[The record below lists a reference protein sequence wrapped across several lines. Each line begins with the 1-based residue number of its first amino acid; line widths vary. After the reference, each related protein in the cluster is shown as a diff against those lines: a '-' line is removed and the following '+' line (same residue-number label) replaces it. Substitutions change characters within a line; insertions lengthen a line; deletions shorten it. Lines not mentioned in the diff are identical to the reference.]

1 MYTQYCYKKKKKLSS
16 GPRKENSLGDRKSL
30 PSNYFK
36 RVGSHACACD
46 ADRWPLSDGKY
57 PSWDFESGDR
67 SCWWLGVSI
76 CKKTPGEK

>member
-1 MYTQYCYKKKKKLSS
+1 MQRRDKEPKCTHNTAKKKKLSS

-67 SCWWLGVSI
+67 SC
-76 CKKTPGEK
+76 

>member
-1 MYTQYCYKKKKKLSS
+1 MQRRDKEPKCTHNTAIKKKKKLSS

-46 ADRWPLSDGKY
+46 ADRWPLSDGK
-57 PSWDFESGDR
+57 
-67 SCWWLGVSI
+67 
-76 CKKTPGEK
+76 